1 MWKKPTYMEMLRNND
16 DKRKSLL
23 KCKCHVTMTK
33 KDEYIS
39 NEKQLQIHSLTF
51 IH

>member
-1 MWKKPTYMEMLRNND
+1 MLRNND
-16 DKRKSLL
+16 DKGKNLFIW
-23 KCKCHVTMTK
+23 KCHVTMTK

-39 NEKQLQIHSLTF
+39 NEKQLQNLSLTF